1 MHCRGVISL
10 EYLGFFLFLDI
21 RSIEQSRIQSQVASD
36 GDEGASKI
44 SKRDNHIMLATS
56 LMPTK
61 TALPRIIYTPKME
74 MLAKT

>member
-1 MHCRGVISL
+1 MNAEDKYQERSDLHCRGVISL

-61 TALPRIIYTPKME
+61 QL
-74 MLAKT
+74 

>member
-1 MHCRGVISL
+1 MQKTNIRREVTCIAGGVISL

-61 TALPRIIYTPKME
+61 QLC
-74 MLAKT
+74 LA